1 MKNVI
6 FLQQKHARTQKILP
20 GWGSRI
26 IYFRATSYIGN
37 DDRRSFVQQLRG
49 GGVPRPFSI
58 ICIRASLGLYSTIQ
72 QCIVRPLLQKFHQFR
87 IIITM
92 ITSKDVYYKYVRP
105 CFQGILEDSP
115 PPRNRCKTQDFMT
128 KYGNAR
134 CLLQS
139 TPFVLFLLSPWHG
152 LSRVVRTKAVKRKVL
167 LLIMSS
173 TEKRMQE
180 TC

>member
-49 GGVPRPFSI
+49 GGWGVPRPFSI

-72 QCIVRPLLQKFHQFR
+72 QCI
-87 IIITM
+87 T
-92 ITSKDVYYKYVRP
+92 TSVTLEVSSIPYHYHYDH
-105 CFQGILEDSP
+105 FQGRILQVCTSLLP
-115 PPRNRCKTQDFMT
+115 GYSGRFTPAAKQMQDLGFHDQIRKCQMFAPV
-128 KYGNAR
+128 NSLCSIPLIPMAR
-134 CLLQS
+134 TVSCCQN
-139 TPFVLFLLSPWHG
+139 
-152 LSRVVRTKAVKRKVL
+152 
-167 LLIMSS
+167 
-173 TEKRMQE
+173 
-180 TC
+180 